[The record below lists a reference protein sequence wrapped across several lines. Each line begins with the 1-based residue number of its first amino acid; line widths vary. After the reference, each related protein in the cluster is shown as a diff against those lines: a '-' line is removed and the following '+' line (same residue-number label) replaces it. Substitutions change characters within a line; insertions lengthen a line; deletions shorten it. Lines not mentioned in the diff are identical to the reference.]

1 MLKKKIEPQTLL
13 FPTPV
18 VLVTTVDPKGNP
30 NIITV
35 ICAGIVCAKP
45 PLIAIGIHPFTYS
58 YSLLKLAGEFVI
70 NIPPERLLDA
80 VKYCGRVSGRDED
93 KFAGAKLTPVPA
105 SEVKPP
111 LIKECHVNLEC
122 KVKHFLSLGIH
133 DLFIGE
139 VVATHVDEEVI
150 DNKGQLNV
158 ERCSPMAC
166 AKGASRYWSLS
177 ILE

>member
-1 MLKKKIEPQTLL
+1 MLKKKLEPQALL

-35 ICAGIVCAKP
+35 ICAGIACGKP

-58 YSLLKLAGEFVI
+58 YSLLKLVGEFVV

-111 LIKECHVNLEC
+111 LIKECPVNLEC

-150 DNKGQLNV
+150 DDKGQLNV
-158 ERCSPMAC
+158 ERCAAMAC